1 MQLKLNSLFCLIFST
16 VLLSCQKPFVANV
29 SSVDGQQS
37 QFENDP
43 VDSPSLPGENPE
55 SEEPIQP
62 TPEPNPD
69 PFELSIC
76 SAINFNQVTWPSV
89 VPDLQR
95 DWFALALNVTGS
107 FEGPLSWSVIA
118 NNFDDMGMSL
128 GLLQQNFGTGSLQP
142 MLLEMQKRE
151 PANYNSSFSAK
162 NLQSLNAMLQKWQ
175 NTLRLNDLE
184 FDESRKDQFLFFPD
198 NMNISPLDEDSPTA
212 GAEGGEL
219 SARAVSRNQVSVNWA
234 INTLYSGTTFKADWK
249 TQFKALAEKPYYRSL
264 QIDRAATYHE
274 RALEY
279 FRHFNFFQ
287 VRFYLLMYD
296 FVVQNGGFK
305 ETHLA
310 QFENFRKNNPNA
322 SEETLA
328 RKLIDI
334 RIVDVRAKYKADVMA
349 RKMTILT
356 GKGTVHGRKRT
367 LPKEHCYDPVTLI
380 P

>member
-1 MQLKLNSLFCLIFST
+1 MHLKMNFLFCLIFST
-16 VLLSCQKPFVANV
+16 VLLSCQKPFVANGA
-29 SSVDGQQS
+29 SSEDQQS
-37 QFENDP
+37 RFENNP
-43 VDSPSLPGENPE
+43 ENPPSLPGENPDGVD
-55 SEEPIQP
+55 PVTP

-89 VPDLQR
+89 VPDMQR

-151 PANYNSSFSAK
+151 PANFNASFSTA
-162 NLQSLNAMLQKWQ
+162 NLQSLNAMLKNWQ
-175 NTLRLNDLE
+175 NAIKLNDLD
-184 FDESRKDQFLFFPD
+184 FDESLREHFLFFPD
-198 NMNISPLDEDSPTA
+198 DVNISPLDEDSQEVV
-212 GAEGGEL
+212 AEGGEL
-219 SARAVSRNQVSVNWA
+219 RAMATSKNQVSVNWA
-234 INTLYSGTTFKADWK
+234 IKTLYSGTDFKADWK
-249 TQFKALAEKPYYRSL
+249 SQFKNLAEKAYYRSL
-264 QIDRAATYHE
+264 QVDRAASYHQ
-274 RALEY
+274 RALDY

-305 ETHLA
+305 ETHLV